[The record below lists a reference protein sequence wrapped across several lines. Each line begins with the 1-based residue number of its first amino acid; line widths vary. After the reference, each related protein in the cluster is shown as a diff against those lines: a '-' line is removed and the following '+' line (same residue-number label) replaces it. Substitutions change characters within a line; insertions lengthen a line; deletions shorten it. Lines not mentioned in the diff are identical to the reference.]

1 MDLWERSISDPYIP
15 KPLDRP
21 RLKRAQRNVIK
32 VIIGGVWDARE
43 LHCEVISWYSTVSV
57 ALSLSA

>member
-32 VIIGGVWDARE
+32 VIIGGV
-43 LHCEVISWYSTVSV
+43 
-57 ALSLSA
+57 